1 MFFELVFGESVLAL
15 EPIFLLVIQ
24 FPSPIVVFGVQVE
37 PDKGKD
43 GYKDEQPLVAYDHIA
58 HVLVL
63 DGEILQEDEN
73 GREDEP
79 HDLADDEQNILRL
92 QEIWLHH
99 YQDDDVDGLSPCD
112 YLKAVAPSVKANDH
126 EDH

>member
-43 GYKDEQPLVAYDHIA
+43 GYKDEKPLVTDDHIA

-63 DGEILQEDEN
+63 DGEILEEDEDA
-73 GREDEP
+73 REDEP
-79 HDLADDEQNILRL
+79 HYLADDEQNILRL